1 MSELSV
7 GGVTLLFTDVE
18 GSTRLLQ
25 RVGDSY
31 AELLEQHRAL
41 LRSAFRRWGGVEV
54 DTEGD
59 AFFVA
64 FASAESAVAA
74 GADLQRAL
82 AAHPWP
88 DDAEI
93 RVRVGIH
100 TGRARQVGQG
110 YVGLDVHRAARV
122 MAAGHGG
129 QVLLSDA
136 TRKQL
141 GAGVSLRDLG
151 EHRLKDLLQP
161 ERLFQLIV
169 DGLPAEFPALK
180 TLGNRPNNLP
190 VQPNALI
197 GREAKLADI
206 SELVRAEDLRL
217 LTLTGPGGTGKTR
230 LALHA
235 GAELLD
241 DFSSGVFVVWLG
253 PIADPELVVPTI
265 AHALAIRDTPG
276 EDLLA
281 TLASYLEEK
290 ELLLLLD
297 NFEHVVGAGGAI
309 ATLLASCPKLKVLA
323 TSRERLRLSVERVYD
338 VPPLAVPG
346 QGDLDVVRGSE
357 AVALFTAR
365 AQDARPDFSL
375 SPENAAAVS
384 EICARLDGLPL
395 AIELAAAR
403 IVLLTPQALLERL
416 DQRLQLLTG
425 GARDAE
431 PRQRTLRATIEWSHG
446 LLSPAEQVLFARIG
460 VFVGGCRLEAAEA
473 LSGTEDDHAFEVL
486 DGLQSLVEQ
495 SLVRQRQDQDA
506 EPRFWMLETIREYA
520 VERLRD
526 SGEEHDLRRQHAE
539 HFLAL
544 AETAEPELTGE
555 SQAAWLDR
563 LSTDLDN
570 FRAALSWFGGT
581 AGAVEE
587 LRLAGALWR
596 FWATRG
602 DRTEGRTR
610 LEHALARAG
619 SGATVSR
626 AKALA
631 GAARLASYQEDRTTA
646 ERLARERL
654 DVSHELGD
662 QHGIASAMV
671 DLAVLVVNREEGR
684 RLLHEGREIAG
695 RLHDTFEEGRAVA
708 NLGALYWEE
717 GDFESAKRFFAEA
730 VPLLEAVGGIRGIA
744 VACNGVGRAAACLEH
759 AAEARP
765 YLERALG
772 LARELNDQHEASLA
786 LEGFALLALQNDD
799 AERAATLLAN
809 AESMRQS
816 VSTFTTPREQEV
828 FDGALESLRDRLG
841 SAAFERASQRG
852 ASLGID
858 EAAEYALGG
867 IRTRSPTRH
876 DPES

>member
-1 MSELSV
+1 LSEPPV

-74 GADLQRAL
+74 AADLQRAL
-82 AAHPWP
+82 ARHPWP
-88 DDAEI
+88 DNAEI

-129 QVLLSDA
+129 QVLLSNA

-141 GAGVSLRDLG
+141 AGASLRDLG

-169 DGLPAEFPALK
+169 DGLPADFPALK

-197 GREAKLADI
+197 GRETKLADI

-230 LALHA
+230 LALHV

-241 DFSSGVFVVWLG
+241 DFSSGVYVVWLG

-265 AHALAIRDTPG
+265 AHTLAIRDTPG

-297 NFEHVVGAGGAI
+297 NFEHVVDAGGAI

-323 TSRERLRLSVERVYD
+323 TSRERLRLSAERVYD
-338 VPPLAVPG
+338 VPPLAVPDR
-346 QGDLDVVRGSE
+346 GDLDVIRGNE

-365 AQDARPDFSL
+365 AQDVRPDFSL

-425 GARDAE
+425 GVRDAE
-431 PRQRTLRATIEWSHG
+431 PRQRTLRATINGATHC
-446 LLSPAEQVLFARIG
+446 F
-460 VFVGGCRLEAAEA
+460 
-473 LSGTEDDHAFEVL
+473 
-486 DGLQSLVEQ
+486 
-495 SLVRQRQDQDA
+495 
-506 EPRFWMLETIREYA
+506 PRRS
-520 VERLRD
+520 RPC
-526 SGEEHDLRRQHAE
+526 S
-539 HFLAL
+539 
-544 AETAEPELTGE
+544 PELA
-555 SQAAWLDR
+555 SLSVAVAWTPRKHSLAPR
-563 LSTDLDN
+563 TITRSTSSMGCS
-570 FRAALSWFGGT
+570 RS
-581 AGAVEE
+581 
-587 LRLAGALWR
+587 
-596 FWATRG
+596 
-602 DRTEGRTR
+602 
-610 LEHALARAG
+610 
-619 SGATVSR
+619 SSR
-626 AKALA
+626 A
-631 GAARLASYQEDRTTA
+631 
-646 ERLARERL
+646 
-654 DVSHELGD
+654 
-662 QHGIASAMV
+662 
-671 DLAVLVVNREEGR
+671 
-684 RLLHEGREIAG
+684 
-695 RLHDTFEEGRAVA
+695 
-708 NLGALYWEE
+708 
-717 GDFESAKRFFAEA
+717 
-730 VPLLEAVGGIRGIA
+730 
-744 VACNGVGRAAACLEH
+744 
-759 AAEARP
+759 
-765 YLERALG
+765 
-772 LARELNDQHEASLA
+772 
-786 LEGFALLALQNDD
+786 
-799 AERAATLLAN
+799 
-809 AESMRQS
+809 
-816 VSTFTTPREQEV
+816 
-828 FDGALESLRDRLG
+828 
-841 SAAFERASQRG
+841 
-852 ASLGID
+852 
-858 EAAEYALGG
+858 
-867 IRTRSPTRH
+867 
-876 DPES
+876 